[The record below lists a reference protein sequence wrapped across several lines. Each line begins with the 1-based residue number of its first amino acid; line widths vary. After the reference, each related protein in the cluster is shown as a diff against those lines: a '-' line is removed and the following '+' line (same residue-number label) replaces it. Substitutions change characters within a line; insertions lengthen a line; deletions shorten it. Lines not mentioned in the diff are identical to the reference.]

1 MEAKRTDI
9 RARKSAGDF
18 RARNVETSVETTE
31 EATALG
37 GQIMR
42 VMSGFGYRKEFLGW
56 QVVSSWEK
64 IVGERIAKISSA
76 TRFEDN
82 VLYVKVASPLLRQ
95 NLSMETDLLLSA
107 IKKFAGGG
115 IVKRIHFH

>member
-1 MEAKRTDI
+1 MNTI
-9 RARKSAGDF
+9 V
-18 RARNVETSVETTE
+18 NETVNATVNATE
-31 EATALG
+31 EATPLG
-37 GQIMR
+37 GQILR

-56 QVVSSWEK
+56 QVVSSWET

-82 VLYVKVASPLLRQ
+82 VLYVKVVNPLLRQ